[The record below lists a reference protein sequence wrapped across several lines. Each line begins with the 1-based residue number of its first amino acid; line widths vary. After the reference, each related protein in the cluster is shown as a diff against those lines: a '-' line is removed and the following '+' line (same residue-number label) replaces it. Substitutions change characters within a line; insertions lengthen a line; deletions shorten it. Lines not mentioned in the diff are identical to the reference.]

1 MPNNTPSV
9 SQDLLNLV
17 RAGVPEEQLR
27 AILAP
32 RTSPRS
38 WDPLLDEADAQG
50 VTPLVY
56 QTLKPYHNDMAP
68 EVWHRLA
75 KAHFD
80 VAAINALF
88 LEEWAA
94 VVQCLAE
101 HRIETLA
108 IKGAALAG
116 TLYGNVALRPMQ
128 DLDLLLHQAQVP
140 EAHIALG
147 HRGYVPV
154 KEEHFPGAAAAFESQ
169 VSLARRDSVT
179 TMTYVCELHWHLLDS
194 PFYQRTMPLDWF
206 WDTAVPLQLEDTT
219 TKTLGPEARLLHLC
233 THLALHHHGERLLW
247 YCDIDRLIRHHGGS
261 LDWDELIARAETYR
275 LVLSLRTVL
284 AQTIEQ
290 FDAPVPDEVTDRL
303 AAMQPDPEEVAVFG
317 FMVAPPH
324 GVIERFLNDL
334 SQLSGTR
341 QRLQF
346 ILANI
351 FPSPAYMRQRYQIEN
366 PWQLLPYYFYRLI
379 KGALHGLRVLTG
391 G

>member
-1 MPNNTPSV
+1 MPNNAPAV

-17 RAGVPEEQLR
+17 RAGVPEDQIR
-27 AILAP
+27 AIVIP
-32 RTSPRS
+32 RTAPRS
-38 WDPLLDEADAQG
+38 WSPLLDEADSQG

-56 QTLKPYHNDMAP
+56 QALKPYHQEIAS
-68 EVWHRLA
+68 EVWFRIS

-80 VAAINALF
+80 IAAMNALF

-101 HRIETLA
+101 HPIETLV

-116 TLYGNVALRPMQ
+116 TLYDNVALRPMQ
-128 DLDLLLHQAQVP
+128 DLDLLVRQTQVP
-140 EAHIALG
+140 EARRALG
-147 HRGYVPV
+147 GRGYAPV
-154 KEEHFPGAAAAFESQ
+154 KEEHFAGAAAAFESQ
-169 VSLARRDSVT
+169 VSLARRDDAT
-179 TMTYVCELHWHLLDS
+179 TMIYVCELHWHLLDS

-206 WDTAVPLQLEDTT
+206 WETAVSLQLESTV

-247 YCDIDRLIRHHGGS
+247 YCDIDRLIRHYEKS
-261 LDWDELIARAETYR
+261 LDWDEIIARAEMYQ
-275 LVLSLRTVL
+275 LVLSLRTIL
-284 AQTIEQ
+284 LQTVDWL
-290 FDAPVPDEVTDRL
+290 DAPVPDEVMDRL
-303 AAMQPDPEEVAVFG
+303 ATIQPGPEETALFD
-317 FMVAPPH
+317 FMIAPPH
-324 GVIERFLNDL
+324 DVIERFLNDL

-351 FPSPAYMRQRYQIEN
+351 FPAPVYMRQRYQVER

-379 KGALHGLRVLTG
+379 KGALNGIRVLLG